1 MLLLVGDQLIRD
13 PAIAVFEFV
22 KNAYDSDPPQA
33 VVTMKQV
40 NDPMTG
46 EIIVDNSGTG
56 MDFETVTTVWLEP
69 GTEYGAC
76 QTKEGDRTR

>member
-13 PAIAVFEFV
+13 HAIAVFELV

-46 EIIVDNSGTG
+46 EIIVENSGTG
-56 MDFETVTTVWLEP
+56 MDFETVTMVWLEP
-69 GTEYGAC
+69 GTENGAC
-76 QTKEGDRTR
+76 QKGEGDRTR